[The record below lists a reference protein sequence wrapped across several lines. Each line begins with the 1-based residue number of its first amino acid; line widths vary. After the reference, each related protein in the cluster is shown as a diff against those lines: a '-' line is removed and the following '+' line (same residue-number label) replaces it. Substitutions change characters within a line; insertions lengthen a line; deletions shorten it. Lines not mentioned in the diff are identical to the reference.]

1 MDEVATGKTCTVC
14 KVWKPLEAFAQDRRR
29 KSGKAARC
37 KACHNEKAR
46 QQRRVTRV
54 CVDCGQRKP
63 VAEFASRR
71 ICADCKSHKVCKH
84 CGARLPL
91 TEFDGYHGLVCRV
104 CYKRLNAERYQAN
117 REAYLERNAKWRAEH
132 AQPDSPYRERQKRL
146 QNERRK
152 AIRAEVI
159 AHYGGRCAC
168 CGETEPLF
176 LTIDHMTM
184 NGGEHRRQIKRFDIA
199 YWLWLND
206 YPDGFQ
212 VLCFNCNTGRYR
224 NGGRCPHETAG
235 AALA

>member
-1 MDEVATGKTCTVC
+1 MSTQRRGGRLCIWCGTVKPSAEFDSQRCC
-14 KVWKPLEAFAQDRRR
+14 KVCA
-29 KSGKAARC
+29 
-37 KACHNEKAR
+37 
-46 QQRRVTRV
+46 VTRPCKV
-54 CVDCGQRKP
+54 CGKP
-63 VAEFASRR
+63 TEPLGSTTYRGR
-71 ICADCKSHKVCKH
+71 LCADCRKQKDA
-84 CGARLPL
+84 ARYQ
-91 TEFDGYHGLVCRV
+91 TDKKRV
-104 CYKRLNAERYQAN
+104 LARNAE
-117 REAYLERNAKWRAEH
+117 WRAEH

-152 AIRAEVI
+152 AIRAEVL

-235 AALA
+235 AGLAQQDCK